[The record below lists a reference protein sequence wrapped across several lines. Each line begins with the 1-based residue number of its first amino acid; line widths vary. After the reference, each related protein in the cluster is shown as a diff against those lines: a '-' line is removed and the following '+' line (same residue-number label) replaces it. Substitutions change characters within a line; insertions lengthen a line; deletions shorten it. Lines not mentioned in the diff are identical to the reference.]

1 MTTKTTAAPAGPGY
15 EAALAEYQAG
25 HEALR
30 ARDYARAQQ
39 HFDKVRAAAKQ
50 EPEMAD
56 RASVYSRICER
67 RSTGGEG
74 EPQGVEAMYRRAV
87 FLLNAGELDSAL
99 TLLNRALVSEP
110 TSVELLYVRACVW
123 AHKGAA
129 EKAVGDLRQALAS
142 DPKVR
147 YQAMNDADF
156 DRIREEP
163 IFIDL
168 IEPTSPGV

>member
-1 MTTKTTAAPAGPGY
+1 MKTTASATPGY
-15 EAALAEYQAG
+15 EAALAEYDAG

-39 HFDKVRAAAKQ
+39 HFDKACAAAKQ
-50 EPEMAD
+50 EPELAD
-56 RASVYSRICER
+56 RASIYSRICGR
-67 RSTGGEG
+67 RGRGGEA

-87 FLLNAGELDSAL
+87 FLLNAGEIDAAL
-99 TLLNRALVSEP
+99 QLLNRALVSEP
-110 TSVELLYVRACVW
+110 TSVELLYVRACTW

-129 EKAVGDLRQALAS
+129 EKAVGDLRQALAT

-147 YQAMNDADF
+147 YQAMNDPDF

-168 IEPTSPGV
+168 IEPTSPGA